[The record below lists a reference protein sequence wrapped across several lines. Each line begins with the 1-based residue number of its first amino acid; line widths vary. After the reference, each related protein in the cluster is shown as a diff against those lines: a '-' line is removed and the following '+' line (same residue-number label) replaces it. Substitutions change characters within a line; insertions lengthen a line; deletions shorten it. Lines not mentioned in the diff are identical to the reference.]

1 MAEQLLTTAQIEKKK
16 KKGNN
21 QKIKAKMRGRDWLKF
36 AILVVV
42 VIAVLAPIFLVV
54 MNSFKGKLYLSAE
67 PFAFPNAESF
77 VGLDNYING
86 VEKIGFFQA
95 FGVSL
100 FITICSVAVIIL
112 CTSMCAWF
120 IVRIKAW
127 YTKVLYLLCAFSMIV
142 PFQMVMYPMSQ
153 VANRLGIDN
162 MFGIVILYLGFGAGL
177 SVFMFT
183 GFIKSVPLEIEEAA
197 MIDGCG
203 SMRTF
208 FLIVFPIL
216 RPTAITVAILNAM
229 WIWNDYLLPTLVLPK
244 EQQTIPMAIQFLR
257 GGYGAIDMAA
267 MMAMLV
273 LAIIPIIVFYLACQK
288 YIIKGVV
295 AGAVKG

>member
-36 AILVVV
+36 AILVIV

>member
-208 FLIVFPIL
+208 FFIVFPIL

-273 LAIIPIIVFYLACQK
+273 LAIIPIIVFYLVCQK